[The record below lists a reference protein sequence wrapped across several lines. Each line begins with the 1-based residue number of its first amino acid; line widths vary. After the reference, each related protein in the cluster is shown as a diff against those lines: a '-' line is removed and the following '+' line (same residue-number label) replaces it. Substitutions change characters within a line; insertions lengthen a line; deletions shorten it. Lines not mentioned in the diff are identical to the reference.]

1 MKQRIVLS
9 LFAAVLAIG
18 TIVTNVHSQNES
30 AAPAA
35 ESAGS
40 VSAPKEELTFWQI
53 IKLGGWCMWPLGACS
68 VAAFALV
75 IYNAIAVRPTKLL
88 RPDLVAQLQSAF
100 DSLDVE
106 AARNICVSNPGPIT
120 NITLAGLGRIR
131 DGEVRIESIEK
142 GMEEAS
148 TAEVTGPM
156 IPINYLSVI
165 GVISPMIGLLGTV
178 SGMISGFHA
187 MALGGMGR
195 PELLANSISEALIT
209 TAAGLIIGI
218 PAMIGYFYFK
228 NRYMRVVSGTSRICG
243 ELLDTLNVAV
253 RRYQRGATTAA
264 AEEAKA

>member
-1 MKQRIVLS
+1 MKPRIVLY
-9 LFAAVLAIG
+9 LFAAILAAV
-18 TIVTNVHSQNES
+18 TIATSVQSQNEPS
-30 AAPAA
+30 PGEPAAPA
-35 ESAGS
+35 
-40 VSAPKEELTFWQI
+40 SAPKEELTFWQI

-68 VAAFALV
+68 VATFALV

-88 RPDLVAQLQSAF
+88 RPDIVAQLQGAF
-100 DSLDVE
+100 DSLDIE
-106 AARNICVSNPGPIT
+106 AARNICVANPGPIT

-148 TAEVTGPM
+148 TAEVTGPLV
-156 IPINYLSVI
+156 PINYLSVI
-165 GVISPMIGLLGTV
+165 GVVSPMIGLLGTV

-228 NRYMRVVSGTSRICG
+228 NRYMRVVSASSRICG
-243 ELLDTLNVAV
+243 ELVDALNVAV
-253 RRYQRGATTAA
+253 RRYQRGATAA
-264 AEEAKA
+264 ATEEAKA